1 MARSVAKF
9 GGERRRGL
17 ARPTGAS
24 PARNSRRG
32 PNTSPS
38 RPETG
43 WATALVRWNS
53 EIIQETQANN
63 SSKSSASWIRA
74 TAISEELSGFS
85 TVPEAVA
92 TSRGPRRGPARSRDP
107 APEPP
112 HRCDGRA
119 AAASRAR
126 RQWEIGR
133 GSAVPWTDAGAVP
146 RRTGGR
152 HPAAQG
158 VKSSM
163 S

>member
-1 MARSVAKF
+1 MTDALIVIDVQRGFADPYWGLRSNPAF
-9 GGERRRGL
+9 EDNL
-17 ARPTGAS
+17 AALL
-24 PARNSRRG
+24 AHHDG
-32 PNTSPS
+32 PVV
-38 RPETG
+38 
-43 WATALVRWNS
+43 LVRHD
-53 EIIQETQANN
+53 
-63 SSKSSASWIRA
+63 
-74 TAISEELSGFS
+74 
-85 TVPEAVA
+85 
-92 TSRGPRRGPARSRDP
+92 SREPGSPLAPGTRHRS
-107 APEPP
+107 PP

>member
-92 TSRGPRRGPARSRDP
+92 TSRGPRRGPARPRDP

-112 HRCDGRA
+112 PTGATVEPPPPPAPAGNGKSVEGAQSPGPTRVPSPVAPEDGT
-119 AAASRAR
+119 
-126 RQWEIGR
+126 RQLRE
-133 GSAVPWTDAGAVP
+133 
-146 RRTGGR
+146 
-152 HPAAQG
+152 
-158 VKSSM
+158 
-163 S
+163 